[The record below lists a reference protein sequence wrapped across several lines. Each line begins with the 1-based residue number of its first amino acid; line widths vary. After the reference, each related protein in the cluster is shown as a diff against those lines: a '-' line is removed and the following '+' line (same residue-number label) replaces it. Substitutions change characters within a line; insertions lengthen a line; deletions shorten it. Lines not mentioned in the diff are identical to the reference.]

1 MSYNYTPA
9 GADNPDRVALNSAY
23 SPITGIVTGN
33 LTMSGNPNFDGLILV
48 LGAGTV
54 NRDGGGDG
62 SIYGA
67 MTVARFDPVNSGPF
81 LSPTFNTNGGGNSTM
96 QYDSDAVRKA
106 LNASGPRVWGVRE
119 Y

>member
-9 GADNPDRVALNSAY
+9 GADNPDRVAL
-23 SPITGIVTGN
+23 
-33 LTMSGNPNFDGLILV
+33 GLILV

-67 MTVARFDPVNSGPF
+67 MTVARFDPVNPGPF

>member
-1 MSYNYTPA
+1 LPTDTATNPRLSGWLPYNYIPA
-9 GADNPDRVALNSAY
+9 GADNPDRVAL
-23 SPITGIVTGN
+23 
-33 LTMSGNPNFDGLILV
+33 GLIFV
-48 LGAGTV
+48 LGGGTV

-67 MTVARFDPVNSGPF
+67 MTVARFDPVNPGPF

-96 QYDSDAVRKA
+96 QYDSEAVRKA